1 MINYVF
7 VFIYIIWINGGLLLM
22 ILIVCWN
29 NFFLVFFFI
38 FILNIFIECGLS
50 SSVDILKDFDEVGS
64 FFIFV
69 LK

>member
-1 MINYVF
+1 MI
-7 VFIYIIWINGGLLLM
+7 FIYIIWINGGLLLM

-38 FILNIFIECGLS
+38 YILNIFIECGLR